1 MKPAAPRL
9 HAVTRR
15 VLSAFACSPELTN
28 SGLARALDCTNKEA
42 RLLVIRYAGRGLL
55 EATGEVRSR
64 EKVRR
69 ITPAGQA
76 LLGAKRRKRPPTKA
90 QREGRARPVAN
101 SIFSPHAVGLNVT
114 NFKRIV

>member
-1 MKPAAPRL
+1 MKAPEPRI
-9 HAVTRR
+9 HAITRR
-15 VLSAFACSPELTN
+15 VLSAFACAPELTN
-28 SGLARALDCTNKEA
+28 SGLARALDCTNKQA
-42 RLLVIRYAGRGLL
+42 RLLVMRYAARGLL

-69 ITPAGQA
+69 LAA
-76 LLGAKRRKRPPTKA
+76 LGAQLLTARRKKRPPTKA